1 MDKLNT
7 VLASWQL
14 CTHNTD
20 SVSGPVFHSYR
31 EMAPHT
37 QDTLQ
42 MGGLMP
48 QSADLIDPEE
58 ILSPTSLTPG
68 N

>member
-7 VLASWQL
+7 VLASWQP
-14 CTHNTD
+14 CTHNPD
-20 SVSGPVFHSYR
+20 SVSGPVFHSYW
-31 EMAPHT
+31 EMAPHA

-48 QSADLIDPEE
+48 QSADLVDPEE
-58 ILSPTSLTPG
+58 ILSSTSFTPG